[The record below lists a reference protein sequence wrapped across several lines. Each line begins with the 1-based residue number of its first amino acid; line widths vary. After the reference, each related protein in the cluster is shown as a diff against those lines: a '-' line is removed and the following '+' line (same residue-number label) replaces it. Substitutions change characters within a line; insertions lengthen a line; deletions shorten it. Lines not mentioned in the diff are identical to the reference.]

1 MRGSTAALILAGLL
15 GVSLWAGLRG
25 LDFGRHWDER
35 HLVGQAHKALK
46 SELLLPRSYHY
57 PSVPFWLATAGL
69 ALGEVPSKVDS
80 PSLRPDG
87 QRTAVDPP
95 PAVAGDPV
103 LRIRAIFLVFS
114 VLIGLWTFLLGRAA
128 QLRSGPA
135 LLAAGLVG
143 TSFELSYHQRWI
155 APDAVMAMA
164 AAAALW
170 CLVEASGR
178 GADRSSRPAGGARA
192 LGPRGWLVAG
202 AVAAGL
208 CCGTKYTGG
217 ILLVGVLAVAMQA
230 SETKEKIW
238 RLVVGV
244 AVFGAAF
251 LVSTPGALL
260 DHGLFWKHIEYELAH
275 YAQGHGN
282 YTVEGFLEHLGHA
295 GRWLGGAAL
304 SPWAPVAV
312 ALAALSLAG
321 FVLLLQRRHLRGLL
335 VGLPVLYLVY
345 MAQQKVFFPRNL
357 LILLPFMVIAAGFAA
372 QALLDRLRPRW
383 VLGMVLA
390 LPVVAHAGFL
400 VHASETIRDR
410 RTDRWVAEFKAW
422 CADHPEAGLQASP
435 QVLRATGPQGC
446 FGAGPGQVLYLS
458 EGHPDSRRYPSL
470 GAAWYRE
477 VFGPADV
484 SLRWQRGQVGSSRI
498 RAIRSRVGRAS
509 KRAG

>member
-1 MRGSTAALILAGLL
+1 MRRPLSALILAALL

-35 HLVGQAHKALK
+35 HLVGQAHKALQ

-69 ALGEVPSKVDS
+69 ALGEVPEKITS

-87 QRTAVDPP
+87 QRTAVDPA

-114 VLIGLWTFLLGRAA
+114 ALIGLWTFLLARAA
-128 QLRSGPA
+128 ELRPGPA
-135 LLAAGLVG
+135 LLAAGWVG

-155 APDAVMAMA
+155 APDAVMAMV

-170 CLVEASGR
+170 CLV
-178 GADRSSRPAGGARA
+178 RA
-192 LGPRGWLVAG
+192 TQGSQRWLVAG

-217 ILLVGVLAVAMQA
+217 ILLLGVLAVAMQA
-230 SETKEKIW
+230 HGNKEKVR
-238 RLVVGV
+238 RLVWGV
-244 AVFGAAF
+244 AVFSAAF

-275 YAQGHGN
+275 YAKGHGN
-282 YTVEGFLEHLGHA
+282 YTVEGFFEHLAHA
-295 GRWLGGAAL
+295 GRWLAGAAF

-312 ALAALSLAG
+312 ALALLSLVG
-321 FVLLLQRRHLRGLL
+321 FGVLLRRPPLRGLL
-335 VGLPVLYLVY
+335 VGLPLLYLVY

-357 LILLPFMVIAAGFAA
+357 LILLPFMAVAAGFGA
-372 QALLDRLRPRW
+372 QALLDRVRPSW
-383 VLGMVLA
+383 AVGGLLA

-400 VHASETIRDR
+400 VHASETIHDR
-410 RTDRWVAEFKAW
+410 RTGRAVAEFKAW
-422 CADHPEAGLQASP
+422 CAAHPQAGLRASP
-435 QVLRATGPQGC
+435 KVLRVAGPQPC
-446 FGAGPGQVLYLS
+446 FGDGPGQVLYLS

-470 GAAWYRE
+470 GADWFAE
-477 VFGPADV
+477 VFGPADI
-484 SLRWQRGQVGSSRI
+484 SLGWYGSWLGDDRI
-498 RAIRSRVGRAS
+498 VVTP
-509 KRAG
+509 KPLN